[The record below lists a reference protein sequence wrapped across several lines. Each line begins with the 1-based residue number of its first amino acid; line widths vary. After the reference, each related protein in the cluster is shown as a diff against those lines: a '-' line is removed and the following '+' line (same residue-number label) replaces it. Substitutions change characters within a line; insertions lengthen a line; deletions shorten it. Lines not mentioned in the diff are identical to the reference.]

1 MMTDKEIAAWEGVEK
16 QRDVAST
23 FMLFIALL
31 FGLAVLVGAL
41 AAGNDYDC
49 PDDTVVVVKPGD
61 TLWGIVED
69 HCEGDI
75 RSAVTA
81 FDVSTFTLQPGQRLY
96 LP

>member
-31 FGLAVLVGAL
+31 FGLAVFAGVL
-41 AAGNDYDC
+41 AASNDYDC
-49 PDDTVVVVKPGD
+49 ADGTVIVQPGD
-61 TLWGIVED
+61 TLWGIVEE
-69 HCEGDI
+69 HCEGDV

-81 FDVSTFTLQPGQRLY
+81 FDVSTFTLTPGQELQ